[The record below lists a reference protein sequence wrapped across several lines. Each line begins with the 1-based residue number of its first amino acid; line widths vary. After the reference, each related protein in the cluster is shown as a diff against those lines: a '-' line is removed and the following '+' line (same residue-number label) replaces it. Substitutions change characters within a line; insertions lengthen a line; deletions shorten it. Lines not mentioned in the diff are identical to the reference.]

1 MSKLKSIYRADIKT
15 RLKKFLINLRILRA
29 DKWSR
34 DDALIKREYKNYS
47 EYVKHQASK
56 LELLDLTAYD
66 EKYFDALVHRYLKK
80 KSYLQGKSLLCLG
93 ARTGSECKAFV
104 ELGAFAVGIDLN
116 PGESNKYVLSGDF
129 HNIQFA
135 DYSVDVVFSNTLDH
149 CFDLNSLMNEI
160 NRILKPDGFF
170 YVELVKGNK
179 DFGGRNPGEFESMW
193 WDSINEV
200 TSKIK
205 SYGLATAETEDFN
218 YPWNGTRFIFKK
230 VTS

>member
-1 MSKLKSIYRADIKT
+1 MTKLKSIYRADIKS
-15 RLKKFLINLRILRA
+15 RMKKFLINLKILKTS
-29 DKWSR
+29 KWNR
-34 DDALIKREYKNYS
+34 ENDLIKREYKNYS

-66 EKYFDALVHRYLKK
+66 QKYFDALVKRYFEK
-80 KSYLQGKSLLCLG
+80 KSYLQGRSLLCLG

-116 PGESNKYVLSGDF
+116 PGKSNKYVLNGDF

-135 DYSVDVVFSNTLDH
+135 DSSIDIVFSNTLDH
-149 CFDLNSLMNEI
+149 CYDLNKLMVEI
-160 NRILKPDGFF
+160 DRILKPSGFF

-179 DFGGRNPGEFESMW
+179 DLGGRNPGKFESMW

-200 TSKIK
+200 STKIE
-205 SYGLATAETEDFN
+205 SYGLGVVETEDFN
-218 YPWNGTRFIFKK
+218 YPWNGVRLIFRKA
-230 VTS
+230 V